1 MSGAG
6 HVADMNNRVKQNRS
20 LKPSKRA
27 RFKGNNRDTIY
38 SDTLPSLTELT
49 FKKVSKTELR
59 KIKEKIKN
67 RARKDRIKEMY
78 IFLTVALTLL
88 TTLYFLLK

>member
-1 MSGAG
+1 MSGSIRNI
-6 HVADMNNRVKQNRS
+6 NNRVNQNRS

-49 FKKVSKTELR
+49 FKRVSKTELR

-67 RARKDRIKEMY
+67 KARKDRIKEMY
-78 IFLTVALTLL
+78 IFPTVALALL